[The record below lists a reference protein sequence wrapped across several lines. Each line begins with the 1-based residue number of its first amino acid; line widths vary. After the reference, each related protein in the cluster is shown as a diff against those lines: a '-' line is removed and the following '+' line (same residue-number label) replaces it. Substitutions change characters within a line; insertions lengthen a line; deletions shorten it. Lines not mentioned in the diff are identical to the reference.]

1 MEGDH
6 SIEKRG
12 GAAGLVRYPAHGAAG
27 MQSLEGY
34 LARPD
39 DGKPHPGVIVI
50 QEWWGL
56 EPHVKSLAER
66 LAHAGYVVLA
76 PDLYHGK
83 VVTEPNDA
91 MKAMMALNLDRA
103 VDEIQQ
109 AVDYL
114 QSRDDVQPKKVGV
127 VGFCMGG
134 RLTWRVAEREN
145 GELAAI
151 APFYAGGFQPTAED
165 IQKVTAPALVVWGEL
180 DQGIPASQREHI
192 EKSLRDEGKTY
203 KVLLYHAGH
212 AFMNDTHPTYEPSSA
227 NQAWSE
233 LLDWFKRYLG

>member
-1 MEGDH
+1 MIGDH
-6 SIEKRG
+6 LDEKN
-12 GAAGLVRYPAHGAAG
+12 GALAGLVRYPANGVAG
-27 MQSLEGY
+27 PQSLEGF

-56 EPHVKSLAER
+56 EPHVKSLTER
-66 LAHAGYVVLA
+66 LARDGYVALA

-83 VVTEPNDA
+83 VASEPDDA
-91 MKAMMALNLDRA
+91 MKQMMALNLDQA

-109 AVDYL
+109 AIDYL
-114 QSRDDVQPKKVGV
+114 QSREDVQPKKVGV

-165 IQKVTAPALVVWGEL
+165 IRKVTAPALVVWGEQ
-180 DQGIPASQREHI
+180 DRGIPVSQREHV
-192 EKSLRDEGKTY
+192 EKLLRQEGKTF
-203 KVLLYHAGH
+203 KVLLYNAGH
-212 AFMNDTHPTYEPSSA
+212 AFMNDTHPTYDQA
-227 NQAWSE
+227 AATQAWSE
-233 LLDWFKRYLG
+233 LLAWLKRYLG

>member
-1 MEGDH
+1 MSGDRLT
-6 SIEKRG
+6 EKD
-12 GAAGLVRYPAHGAAG
+12 GALVGLVQYPAHGAAG
-27 MQSLEGY
+27 RQPLEGY

-39 DGKPHPGVIVI
+39 DGGPHPGVIVI

-66 LAHAGYVVLA
+66 LANAGYVALA

-83 VVTEPNDA
+83 VATEPNDA
-91 MKAMMALNLDRA
+91 MKSMMALNLDRA

-109 AVDYL
+109 AIDYL

-151 APFYAGGFQPTAED
+151 APFYAGGYQPTAED
-165 IQKVTAPALVVWGEL
+165 IRRVTAPALVVWGER
-180 DQGIPASQREHI
+180 DQGIPASQREHV
-192 EKSLRDEGKTY
+192 EKLLRQEGKTY
-203 KVLLYHAGH
+203 RVLLYNAGH
-212 AFMNDTHPTYEPSSA
+212 AFMNDTHPTYDQAAA

-233 LLDWFKRYLG
+233 LLDWLKRYLG

>member
-1 MEGDH
+1 MKDDNLTDVN
-6 SIEKRG
+6 
-12 GAAGLVRYPAHGAAG
+12 GARAGLVQYPAHEVAG
-27 MQSLEGY
+27 RQSLEGY

-56 EPHVKSLAER
+56 EPHVKSLVGR
-66 LAHAGYVVLA
+66 LAHAGYVALA

-83 VVTEPNDA
+83 VATEPNDA

-109 AVDYL
+109 AIDYL

-127 VGFCMGG
+127 IGFCMGG

-151 APFYAGGFQPTAED
+151 APFYAGGYQPTAED
-165 IQKVTAPALVVWGEL
+165 IRKVTAPALVVWGNQ
-180 DQGIPASQREHI
+180 DQGIPASQREHV
-192 EKSLRDEGKTY
+192 ETLLRQEGKTY
-203 KVLLYHAGH
+203 RVLVYHAGH
-212 AFMNDTHPTYEPSSA
+212 AFLNDTHPTYDQA
-227 NQAWSE
+227 AATQAWSE
-233 LLDWFKRYLG
+233 LMDWLKRYLG

>member
-1 MEGDH
+1 MSSESSTERKDVT
-6 SIEKRG
+6 
-12 GAAGLVRYPAHGAAG
+12 AGLVRYPARGVG
-27 MQSLEGY
+27 GLTELDGF

-56 EPHVKSLAER
+56 EPHIKSIAER
-66 LAHAGYVVLA
+66 LAAAGYVALA

-83 VVTEPNDA
+83 VATEPDEA
-91 MKAMMALNLDRA
+91 SKQMMALNLDLA

-109 AVDYL
+109 AIDYL

-151 APFYAGGFQPTAED
+151 APFYAGYYQPTPSD
-165 IQKVTAPALVVWGEL
+165 IQKVTAPALVVWGTR
-180 DQGIPASQREHI
+180 DQSIPASQRDHI
-192 EKSLRDEGKTY
+192 EKLLRDEGKTY
-203 KVLLYHAGH
+203 RALLYDAGH
-212 AFMNDTHPTYEPSSA
+212 AFMNDTHPTYHASA
-227 NQAWSE
+227 ASQAWSE
-233 LLDWFKRYLG
+233 LLGWLKRYLG